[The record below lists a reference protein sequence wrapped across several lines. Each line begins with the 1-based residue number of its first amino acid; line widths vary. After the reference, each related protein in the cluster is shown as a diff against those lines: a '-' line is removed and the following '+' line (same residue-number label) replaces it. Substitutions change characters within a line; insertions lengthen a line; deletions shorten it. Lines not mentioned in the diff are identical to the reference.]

1 MLDLI
6 NQAMCSLQA
15 ALFGREVYS
24 REHPAVS
31 GHMESAHDHLTKALH
46 KIEQVT
52 ILGFEDRV
60 VFQNDKLPSSST
72 LADGLF
78 RRLHQRGVEAVS
90 FRRGLTRDEIGAMLD
105 QLDDANKLPEKINGS
120 AHIQFGWIG
129 STEPHGEADEAQSS
143 KVAGNPRRQAGVL
156 QHVWRDIRTGQP
168 GQGELMTVVVDIC
181 AAVSVAR
188 GIMPPLASLKSHD
201 EYTFVHTIN
210 VALLSTALA
219 EEVGMRGDPLLDL
232 TVAAVLHDIG
242 KRMIPKSVLNKE
254 GKLTDDEWKIIQ
266 RHPVDGARLLYGAPD
281 IPAVAPIVAFEHHMY
296 PDGGYPRVAGGWKM
310 HLASR
315 IVQVA
320 DVFDALRTDRPY
332 RAGMSLQEALDIL
345 QKDAGTRYE
354 HALLEAFVNRVA
366 GNTQRELPEPA
377 RDIPRLRSA

>member
-1 MLDLI
+1 
-6 NQAMCSLQA
+6 
-15 ALFGREVYS
+15 
-24 REHPAVS
+24 
-31 GHMESAHDHLTKALH
+31 
-46 KIEQVT
+46 
-52 ILGFEDRV
+52 
-60 VFQNDKLPSSST
+60 
-72 LADGLF
+72 
-78 RRLHQRGVEAVS
+78 
-90 FRRGLTRDEIGAMLD
+90 
-105 QLDDANKLPEKINGS
+105 
-120 AHIQFGWIG
+120 
-129 STEPHGEADEAQSS
+129 
-143 KVAGNPRRQAGVL
+143 
-156 QHVWRDIRTGQP
+156 
-168 GQGELMTVVVDIC
+168 MTVVVDIC

-219 EEVGMRGDPLLDL
+219 EEVGMRGDTLLDL

-254 GKLTDDEWKIIQ
+254 GKLTDDEWKIVQ
-266 RHPVDGARLLYGAPD
+266 RHPVDGARLLFDAPD
-281 IPAVAPIVAFEHHMY
+281 IPPIAPIVAYEHHMY

-332 RAGMSLQEALDIL
+332 RAGMSPQDAIDIL

-354 HALLEAFVNRVA
+354 HALLDAFIGRVS

-377 RDIPRLRSA
+377 SDIPRLRSA

>member
-6 NQAMCSLQA
+6 DQAMCSLQA

-24 REHPAVS
+24 REHAAVS
-31 GHMESAHDHLTKALH
+31 GHMKSAHDHLTKVLH
-46 KIEQVT
+46 QIEQVT

-72 LADGLF
+72 LVKGF
-78 RRLHQRGVEAVS
+78 FGRLQQHGVEALS
-90 FRRGLTRDEIGAMLD
+90 FRRGVTRDEIGAMLD
-105 QLDDANKLPEKINGS
+105 QLEDANKQPEKINGS
-120 AHIQFGWIG
+120 AHIRFGWIG
-129 STEPHGEADEAQSS
+129 STEPHGEAQSS

-181 AAVSVAR
+181 ASVSLAR
-188 GIMPPLASLKSHD
+188 GIMPPLATLKSHD

-219 EEVGMRGDPLLDL
+219 EEVGLRGDTLLDL

-242 KRMIPKSVLNKE
+242 KRMIPQSVLNKE
-254 GKLTDDEWKIIQ
+254 GKLTDDEWKIVQ
-266 RHPVDGARLLYGAPD
+266 RHPVDGARLLFDAPD
-281 IPAVAPIVAFEHHMY
+281 VPPIAPIVAFEHHMY
-296 PDGGYPRVAGGWKM
+296 PDGGGYPQVADGRKM

-332 RAGMSLQEALDIL
+332 RAGMSQQEAMGIL

-354 HALLEAFVNRVA
+354 HALLDAFVNRVD
-366 GNTQRELPEPA
+366 GNTQHKFPEPTG
-377 RDIPRLRSA
+377 DIPRLRSA

>member
-6 NQAMCSLQA
+6 DGAMCSLQA

-31 GHMESAHDHLTKALH
+31 GHLKSAHDHLTMALR
-46 KIEQVT
+46 KTEQVT
-52 ILGFEDRV
+52 ILGFDDRV

-72 LADGLF
+72 LAEGLF

-90 FRRGLTRDEIGAMLD
+90 LRRGVTRDEIGAMLD
-105 QLDDANKLPEKINGS
+105 QLEDANKQPEKIKGS

-129 STEPHGEADEAQSS
+129 STEPHGEAESS
-143 KVAGNPRRQAGVL
+143 NAAGNPRRQAGVL
-156 QHVWRDIRTGQP
+156 QHVWRDIRSGQP

-219 EEVGMRGDPLLDL
+219 EEVGMRGDTLLDL

-254 GKLTDDEWKIIQ
+254 GKLTDDEWTIVQ
-266 RHPVDGARLLYGAPD
+266 RHPVDGARLLFGAPD
-281 IPAVAPIVAFEHHMY
+281 IPPIAPIVAFEHHMY

-332 RAGMSLQEALDIL
+332 RAGMSPQEAIDIL

-354 HALLEAFVNRVA
+354 HALLDAFIGRVA

-377 RDIPRLRSA
+377 SDIPRLRSA

>member
-6 NQAMCSLQA
+6 DGAMCSLQA

-31 GHMESAHDHLTKALH
+31 GHMKSAHDHLTKALH
-46 KIEQVT
+46 KTEQVT

-72 LADGLF
+72 LAKGLF
-78 RRLHQRGVEAVS
+78 GRLQQRGVEAVS
-90 FRRGLTRDEIGAMLD
+90 FRRGLTRDEIGAMLH
-105 QLDDANKLPEKINGS
+105 QLEDANKQPEKINGS
-120 AHIQFGWIG
+120 AHIRFGWIG
-129 STEPHGEADEAQSS
+129 STEPHGEAQSS

-181 AAVSVAR
+181 ASVSLAR
-188 GIMPPLASLKSHD
+188 GIMPPLATLKSHD
-201 EYTFVHTIN
+201 EYTFIHTLN
-210 VALLSTALA
+210 VTLLSTALA
-219 EEVGMRGDPLLDL
+219 EEVGMRGNTLLDL

-254 GKLTDDEWKIIQ
+254 GKLTDDEWKIVQ
-266 RHPVDGARLLYGAPD
+266 RHPVDGARLLFDAPD
-281 IPAVAPIVAFEHHMY
+281 IPAIAPIVAFEHHMY

-315 IVQVA
+315 IVQIA

-354 HALLEAFVNRVA
+354 HVLLDAFIRRVA
-366 GNTQRELPEPA
+366 GNTQRELPEA
-377 RDIPRLRSA
+377 TSDITSIRAA